1 MAVID
6 AAVRYIVEFR
16 RAQNGVGSMV
26 VARSQLAIA
35 VDEYAKHG
43 LAAPSKTRTSIHAPD
58 TSHEAGE
65 YMKQFA
71 LTDAGAVFAKIYFAW
86 RRSRRLQERMNV
98 YRGTNYPVE
107 NDGLT
112 TEEVEEALERKH
124 QSISPR
130 VNELRDTGWL
140 VDSGERRKTS
150 SGRNAIVW
158 TPTQAALEAVDEHG
172 LPIVVEVPADAQ

>member
-1 MAVID
+1 
-6 AAVRYIVEFR
+6 
-16 RAQNGVGSMV
+16 
-26 VARSQLAIA
+26 
-35 VDEYAKHG
+35 
-43 LAAPSKTRTSIHAPD
+43 
-58 TSHEAGE
+58 
-65 YMKQFA
+65 MKQFA